1 MRRMGIFQFIFM
13 ALGVIVVLG
22 LAVALVQQRYQIRT
36 LFVEHER
43 SVDIGR
49 RLADDQADLLLRIRK
64 AALPSAVAQGAEKL
78 GLEEARGENTV
89 SMVMDAQHRVT
100 HLDFDLPPPPPKPE
114 EGK

>member
-78 GLEEARGENTV
+78 GLEEA
-89 SMVMDAQHRVT
+89 QHRVT